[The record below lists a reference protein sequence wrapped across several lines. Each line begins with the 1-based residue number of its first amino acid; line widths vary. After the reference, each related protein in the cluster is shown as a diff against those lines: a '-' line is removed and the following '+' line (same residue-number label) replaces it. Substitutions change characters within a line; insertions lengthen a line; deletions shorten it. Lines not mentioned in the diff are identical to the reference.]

1 MTRKIIYS
9 SDALESVGP
18 YNQTVSDGRFIFTAG
33 QIPLDPDTG
42 QIVEGNFQDRVEQ
55 VFRNLDAVHEA
66 GSTELFSTLKMTV
79 FPTDLPCF
87 STVNK
92 VFNDQFKGIEPPAR
106 SVVEVAGFP
115 MNADIEIECI
125 ASV

>member
-9 SDALESVGP
+9 SDAPEPAGP
-18 YNQTVSDGRFIFTAG
+18 YNQSVSDGRFAFTAG
-33 QIPLDPDTG
+33 QLPINSDIG
-42 QIVEGNFQDRVEQ
+42 QVVEGNFQDRVEQ
-55 VFRNLDAVHEA
+55 VFRNLDAVIEA
-66 GSTELFSTLKMTV
+66 GGTELSSILTMTV
-79 FPTDLPCF
+79 FPTDLSRF
-87 STVNK
+87 STVNE
-92 VFNDQFKGIEPPAR
+92 VFSDQFKGIEPPAR

>member
-9 SDALESVGP
+9 SDAPGPAGP
-18 YNQTVSDGRFIFTAG
+18 YNQAFSDGWFVFNAG

-55 VFRNLDAVHEA
+55 VIRNLDAVLEA
-66 GSTELFSTLKMTV
+66 GGTELSSILTMTV
-79 FPTDLPCF
+79 FPTDLSRF
-87 STVNK
+87 STVNE
-92 VFNDQFKGIEPPAR
+92 VFSDQFKGIEPPAR
-106 SVVEVAGFP
+106 SVVEVTGLP
-115 MNADIEIECI
+115 MNADIEIKCI

>member
-9 SDALESVGP
+9 SDAPEPVGP
-18 YNQTVSDGRFIFTAG
+18 YNHAVSDGRFAFTAG
-33 QIPLDPDTG
+33 QIPLDPDAG

-66 GSTELFSTLKMTV
+66 GSTELFSILKMTV
-79 FPTDLPCF
+79 FFTDLPCF

-92 VFNDQFKGIEPPAR
+92 VFSDQFKRIEPPAR
-106 SVVEVAGFP
+106 SVVEVSGLP

>member
-9 SDALESVGP
+9 SDALEPVGP
-18 YNQTVSDGRFIFTAG
+18 YNQAVSGGRFVFNAG

-55 VFRNLDAVHEA
+55 VIRNLDAVLEA
-66 GSTELFSTLKMTV
+66 GGTEFSSILKMTV
-79 FPTDLPCF
+79 FPTDLPRF
-87 STVNK
+87 STVNE
-92 VFNDQFKGIEPPAR
+92 VFSDQFKGIEPPAR
-106 SVVEVAGFP
+106 SVVEVTGLP
-115 MNADIEIECI
+115 MNADIEIKCI

>member
-9 SDALESVGP
+9 SDAPEPVGT
-18 YNQTVSDGRFIFTAG
+18 YNQVVSDGRFVFTAG

-55 VFRNLDAVHEA
+55 VFRNLDAVLEE
-66 GSTELFSTLKMTV
+66 GGTEFSSILKITV
-79 FPTDLPCF
+79 YLTDLSRF
-87 STVNK
+87 STVNE
-92 VFNDQFKGIEPPAR
+92 VFSDQFKGIEPPAR
-106 SVVEVAGFP
+106 SVVEVAGLP

>member
-9 SDALESVGP
+9 SDALEPVGP
-18 YNQTVSDGRFIFTAG
+18 YNQAVSDGRFVFNAG

-55 VFRNLDAVHEA
+55 VIRNLDAVLEA
-66 GSTELFSTLKMTV
+66 GGTEFSSILKMTV
-79 FPTDLPCF
+79 FPTDLPRF
-87 STVNK
+87 STVNE
-92 VFNDQFKGIEPPAR
+92 VFSDQFKGIEPPAR
-106 SVVEVAGFP
+106 SVVEVTGFP
-115 MNADIEIECI
+115 MNADIEIKCI

>member
-9 SDALESVGP
+9 SDAPEPVGT
-18 YNQTVSDGRFIFTAG
+18 YNQAVSDGRFVFTAG

-55 VFRNLDAVHEA
+55 VFRNLDAVLEE
-66 GSTELFSTLKMTV
+66 GGTEFSSILKITV
-79 FPTDLPCF
+79 YLTDLSRF
-87 STVNK
+87 STVNE
-92 VFNDQFKGIEPPAR
+92 VFSDQFKGIEPPAR
-106 SVVEVAGFP
+106 SVVEVAGLP

>member
-9 SDALESVGP
+9 SDAPEPAGP
-18 YNQTVSDGRFIFTAG
+18 DNQAVSDGRFAFTAG
-33 QIPLDPDTG
+33 QLPINSDIG
-42 QIVEGNFQDRVEQ
+42 QVVEGNFQDRVEQ
-55 VFRNLDAVHEA
+55 VFRNLDAVIEA
-66 GSTELFSTLKMTV
+66 GGTELSSILTMTV
-79 FPTDLPCF
+79 FPTDLSRF
-87 STVNK
+87 STVNE
-92 VFNDQFKGIEPPAR
+92 VFSDQFKGIEPPAR

>member
-55 VFRNLDAVHEA
+55 VIRNLDAVLEA
-66 GSTELFSTLKMTV
+66 GGTEFSSILKMTV
-79 FPTDLPCF
+79 FPTDLPRF
-87 STVNK
+87 STVNE
-92 VFNDQFKGIEPPAR
+92 VFSDQFKGIEPPAR
-106 SVVEVAGFP
+106 SVVEVSGLP

>member
-9 SDALESVGP
+9 SDAPEPAGP
-18 YNQTVSDGRFIFTAG
+18 YNQAFSDGRFAFTAG
-33 QIPLDPDTG
+33 QLPINSDIG
-42 QIVEGNFQDRVEQ
+42 QVVEGNFQDRVEQ
-55 VFRNLDAVHEA
+55 VFRNLDAVIEA
-66 GSTELFSTLKMTV
+66 GGTELSSILTMTV
-79 FPTDLPCF
+79 FPTDLSRF
-87 STVNK
+87 STVNE
-92 VFNDQFKGIEPPAR
+92 VFSDQFKGIEPPAR